1 MNTIVL
7 LGFTLNTAEASPET
21 TYTPDTSQ
29 EIMGKSKPKN
39 EIRLGLCGGWAC
51 GVGLQLEYGTPQFT
65 VGASSLIVANS
76 VFAQYNAISLN
87 NDRFRAVVGV
97 RGLYIVDAG
106 YLSSEMMGLTVYV
119 GPELHLKHL
128 TIRGT
133 VGPGVLDLDGD
144 FFPSYAVDVLY
155 NFILK

>member
-1 MNTIVL
+1 M
-7 LGFTLNTAEASPET
+7 LGG
-21 TYTPDTSQ
+21 
-29 EIMGKSKPKN
+29 I
-39 EIRLGLCGGWAC
+39 GLCGGWAC
-51 GVGLQLEYGTPQFT
+51 GVGLQLEYGTPHFT
-65 VGASSLIVANS
+65 VGASSILIANS

-97 RGLYIVDAG
+97 RGLYLVDAM
-106 YLSSEMMGLTVYV
+106 YVSTEMMGLTVYV

-133 VGPGVLDLDGD
+133 VGPGVLDFDGD
-144 FFPSYAVDVLY
+144 IFPSYAVEILY